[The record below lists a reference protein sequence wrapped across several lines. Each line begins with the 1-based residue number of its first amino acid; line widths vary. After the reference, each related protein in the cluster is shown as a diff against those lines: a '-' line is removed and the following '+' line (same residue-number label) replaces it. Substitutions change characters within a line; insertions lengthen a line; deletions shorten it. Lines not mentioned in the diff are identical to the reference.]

1 MQPFLTQITDFEEG
15 GLIMKK
21 LVLMAVAATFLLSFT
36 AMAVMAQEKAK
47 AEKAKTMQ
55 ELKAKE
61 RGPAPVLF
69 ENDKVRV
76 VDARTKP
83 GERNPMQ
90 ERSDRVIYHFNA
102 GKTRVH
108 YPDGKKE
115 EREFKAG
122 SVEFRKRDTTSSEN
136 IGKAE
141 NHNLVINL
149 K

>member
-1 MQPFLTQITDFEEG
+1 LD
-15 GLIMKK
+15 
-21 LVLMAVAATFLLSFT
+21 LS
-36 AMAVMAQEKAK
+36 
-47 AEKAKTMQ
+47 
-55 ELKAKE
+55 
-61 RGPAPVLF
+61 APVLF

-108 YPDGKKE
+108 YADGKAE

-122 SVEFRKRDTTSSEN
+122 TVEFRKRDTTPSEN
-136 IGKAE
+136 IGKSE
-141 NHNLVINL
+141 VHNLVINL
-149 K
+149 KSAEPGKTNPVTIALTKLAHDLTRRALVRRR

>member
-1 MQPFLTQITDFEEG
+1 
-15 GLIMKK
+15 
-21 LVLMAVAATFLLSFT
+21 MAVAATFCCPSPLWRSGPR
-36 AMAVMAQEKAK
+36 KAK
-47 AEKAKTMQ
+47 AEKAKTTQ

-69 ENDKVRV
+69 ENDRV
-76 VDARTKP
+76 VDARTKS

-90 ERSDRVIYHFNA
+90 ERSDRNLPFQCRQNESSLSRRE
-102 GKTRVH
+102 T
-108 YPDGKKE
+108 E

-136 IGKAE
+136 IGKSE

>member
-1 MQPFLTQITDFEEG
+1 
-15 GLIMKK
+15 MKK

-47 AEKAKTMQ
+47 AEKAKTTQ

-76 VDARTKP
+76 VDVRTKP
-83 GERNPMQ
+83 Q

-108 YPDGKKE
+108 YPDGKTE

>member
-1 MQPFLTQITDFEEG
+1 
-15 GLIMKK
+15 MKK

-47 AEKAKTMQ
+47 AEKAKTTQ

-90 ERSDRVIYHFNA
+90 ERSGSSNLPFQRRKNESSLS
-102 GKTRVH
+102 R
-108 YPDGKKE
+108 
-115 EREFKAG
+115 REKR
-122 SVEFRKRDTTSSEN
+122 RKGIQS
-136 IGKAE
+136 G
-141 NHNLVINL
+141 
-149 K
+149 

>member
-1 MQPFLTQITDFEEG
+1 
-15 GLIMKK
+15 MKK

-47 AEKAKTMQ
+47 AEKAKTTQ

-108 YPDGKKE
+108 YPDGKK
-115 EREFKAG
+115 KKG
-122 SVEFRKRDTTSSEN
+122 NSKRVVLSSASE
-136 IGKAE
+136 IQLRLRTLGRPKITIWS
-141 NHNLVINL
+141 LI
-149 K
+149 

>member
-1 MQPFLTQITDFEEG
+1 MKRLPYVLTGFLF
-15 GLIMKK
+15 
-21 LVLMAVAATFLLSFT
+21 AVSLSALET
-36 AMAVMAQEKAK
+36 KAIMAQEKAK
-47 AEKAKTMQ
+47 AEKAETARQ
-55 ELKAKE
+55 PKAKE
-61 RGPAPVLF
+61 RAPAPVLF

-108 YPDGKKE
+108 YPDGKTE

-136 IGKAE
+136 IGKSE
-141 NHNLVINL
+141 NRNLVINL

>member
-1 MQPFLTQITDFEEG
+1 MMMKRLVWITMTFTVFFAFATEE
-15 GLIMKK
+15 
-21 LVLMAVAATFLLSFT
+21 VT
-36 AMAVMAQEKAK
+36 AQEKAK
-47 AEKAKTMQ
+47 TEKAKTAQ
-55 ELKAKE
+55 QLKAKE
-61 RGPAPVLF
+61 RAPAPVVF

-76 VDARTKP
+76 VETRTKP

-108 YPDGKKE
+108 YPEGKTE
-115 EREFKAG
+115 EREFKKG
-122 SVEFRKRDTTSSEN
+122 SVEFRKRDKTSSEN

-141 NHNLVINL
+141 IHNLVINL

>member
-1 MQPFLTQITDFEEG
+1 MKRLPYVLTGFLF
-15 GLIMKK
+15 
-21 LVLMAVAATFLLSFT
+21 AVSLSALET
-36 AMAVMAQEKAK
+36 KAIMAQEKAK
-47 AEKAKTMQ
+47 AEKAKTTQ

-90 ERSDRVIYHFNA
+90 ERSDRVIYHFTA